1 MKWSAGAGFRAM
13 IGGGIIRLD
22 YAVSDE
28 TSVWWVMAKQ
38 AF

>member
-1 MKWSAGAGFRAM
+1 MKWTAGAGIRAM
-13 IGGGIIRLD
+13 LGGGIIRLD

-28 TSVWWVMAKQ
+28 AAQFWVMARQ